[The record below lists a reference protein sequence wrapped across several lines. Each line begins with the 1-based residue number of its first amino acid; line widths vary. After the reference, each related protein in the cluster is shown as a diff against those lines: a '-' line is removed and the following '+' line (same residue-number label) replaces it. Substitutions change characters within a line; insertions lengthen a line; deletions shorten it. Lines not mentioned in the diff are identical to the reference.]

1 MRALD
6 TNVLVRALVQDDA
19 AQARRAQACVGA
31 QPVFI
36 PVTVIL
42 ELEWVLRSRY
52 GYSPKVIADALGEA
66 RDTRE
71 CRRRRTGSGC
81 RGGQEDAARLGLR

>member
-19 AQARRAQACVGA
+19 AQGRRAEAFLSA
-31 QPVFI
+31 QPVYV

-42 ELEWVLRSRY
+42 ELEWVL
-52 GYSPKVIADALGEA
+52 ALA
-66 RDTRE
+66 VRVFAQSDF
-71 CRRRRTGSGC
+71 GS
-81 RGGQEDAARLGLR
+81 D